1 MKLVEWVIY
10 LILIF
15 GLLILISL
23 GIVNIGADVLKVIN
37 K

>member
-23 GIVNIGADVLKVIN
+23 GLVDIAEILR
-37 K
+37 

>member
-15 GLLILISL
+15 GLLTLISL
-23 GIVNIGADVLKVIN
+23 GIINIRNGILQF
-37 K
+37 

>member
-1 MKLVEWVIY
+1 MKLTEWIIY

-23 GIVNIGADVLKVIN
+23 GLVNIAEILK
-37 K
+37 